1 MLKRLDRTS
10 KRRFQRAISPLQ
22 LRFTRFEGSQSTK
35 AYRKRKISRD
45 RKTLWWIM
53 MLRNWS
59 KNFSMNFSR
68 SAFFARRRINSAAVF
83 KVTQIK
89 SRLMA
94 RSDVTSYLVAQHLRK
109 TSATWDK
116 TEKQTLR
123 SVWNTN
129 YWINCRVSRNGIG
142 RDNFKLDSTVQF
154 FI

>member
-10 KRRFQRAISPLQ
+10 KRRFRGHFCLCNC
-22 LRFTRFEGSQSTK
+22 GSLSQNIN
-35 AYRKRKISRD
+35 AYRKRKIGRD
-45 RKTLWWIM
+45 RKTLRWIM

-68 SAFFARRRINSAAVF
+68 SPFFARRRINSAAVF

-94 RSDVTSYLVAQHLRK
+94 WSDVTSYLIAQHLRK

-129 YWINCRVSRNGIG
+129 YWINWRVSQNGMIRNS
-142 RDNFKLDSTVQF
+142 FELDCF
-154 FI
+154 FL